1 MLRIDADAHVLETEE
16 TWEFMDGADRKF
28 RPDIVGSLNG
38 SGEIDEYWLVD
49 GTLRLKSRNV
59 GKDTPLESR
68 ELRDVAVRLRHMD
81 EIKVDIQVIFPTI
94 FIIPLTPRPEIEL
107 ALCRGYNRWM
117 GECWKQSDNRL
128 RWVAVVPLLSTD
140 QVYDEA
146 RLAKENGAVGIYMRG
161 SEGERLLSDPYFY
174 PVYDAAEK
182 LDIPVCI
189 HSSNGSPVLYD
200 YYKYETVGFSK
211 FKLVVVG
218 AFHTIIMDRIPERF
232 PKLKM
237 AFLEVG
243 SQWVPYA
250 LSDLYKRYHM
260 EGKEFSKK
268 ELLAREPHLDRLRD
282 QRRPALRHRHR
293 RRGPPGGGHRL
304 RPRRQRHR
312 AAGPGR
318 RRQRPEA
325 KPGGG
330 RQDHWRERAGAVQPL
345 RPAPA

>member
-16 TWEFMDGADRKF
+16 TWEFMDGADRKY
-28 RPDIVGSLNG
+28 RPEIVGSLNG
-38 SGEIDEYWLVD
+38 AGSVDEYWLVD

-81 EIKVDIQVIFPTI
+81 ELKVDIQVIFPTI

-107 ALCRGYNRWM
+107 ALCRSYNRWM

-128 RWVAVVPLLSTD
+128 RWVAVAPLLSTD
-140 QVYDEA
+140 QVYEEA
-146 RLAKENGAVGIYMRG
+146 RLARENGAVGIYMRG
-161 SEGERLLSDPYFY
+161 SEGERLLSDPYFH
-174 PVYDAAEK
+174 PVYDAAGR

-218 AFHTIIMDRIPERF
+218 AFHTIIMDKIPERF

-243 SQWVPYA
+243 SQWLPYA

-260 EGKEFSKK
+260 AGKDFSKK
-268 ELLAREPHLDRLRD
+268 ELLARNRIWIGCETNDDLPYVIDTAGDDHLVVGTDYGHADSATELLALDGVANDPRLS
-282 QRRPALRHRHR
+282 
-293 RRGPPGGGHRL
+293 
-304 RPRRQRHR
+304 
-312 AAGPGR
+312 
-318 RRQRPEA
+318 PEA
-325 KPGGG
+325 AAKITGGNA
-330 RQDHWRERAGAVQPL
+330 RAL
-345 RPAPA
+345 YNL

>member
-16 TWEFMDGADRKF
+16 TWEFMDGADHKY
-28 RPDIVGSLNG
+28 RPEIVGTLNG
-38 SGEIDEYWLVD
+38 SGAMDEYWLVD

-81 EIKVDIQVIFPTI
+81 ELKVDIQVIFPTI

-107 ALCRGYNRWM
+107 ALCRSYNRWM

-128 RWVAVVPLLSTD
+128 RWVAVVPLLDTD
-140 QVYDEA
+140 QVYEEA

-161 SEGERLLSDPYFY
+161 SEGERLLSDPHFH
-174 PVYDAAEK
+174 PVYDAASR

-189 HSSNGSPVLYD
+189 HSSNGSSVLYD

-218 AFHTIIMDRIPERF
+218 AFHTIIMDKIPERF
-232 PKLKM
+232 PNLKM

-243 SQWVPYA
+243 SQWLPYA
-250 LSDLYKRYHM
+250 MSDLYKRHHM
-260 EGKEFSKK
+260 AGKDFNKK
-268 ELLAREPHLDRLRD
+268 ELLLRTGSGSVARPTTTCPTSSTP
-282 QRRPALRHRHR
+282 PAKTTWWWAPTTATPTA
-293 RRGPPGGGHRL
+293 PPSCWPWTGS
-304 RPRRQRHR
+304 PTTR
-312 AAGPGR
+312 A
-318 RRQRPEA
+318 
-325 KPGGG
+325 
-330 RQDHWRERAGAVQPL
+330 
-345 RPAPA
+345 

>member
-16 TWEFMDGADRKF
+16 TWEFMDGADRKY
-28 RPDIVGSLNG
+28 RPEIVGSLNG
-38 SGEIDEYWLVD
+38 AGSVDEYWLVD

-81 EIKVDIQVIFPTI
+81 ELRVDIQVIFPTI

-107 ALCRGYNRWM
+107 ALCRSYNRWM

-128 RWVAVVPLLSTD
+128 RWVAVAPLLSTD
-140 QVYDEA
+140 QVYEEA
-146 RLAKENGAVGIYMRG
+146 RLARENGAVGIYMRG
-161 SEGERLLSDPYFY
+161 SEGERLLSDPYFH
-174 PVYDAAEK
+174 PVYDAAGR

-218 AFHTIIMDRIPERF
+218 AFHTLIMDKIPERF

-243 SQWVPYA
+243 SQWLPYA

-260 EGKEFSKK
+260 AGKDFSKK
-268 ELLAREPHLDRLRD
+268 ELLARNRIWIGCETNDDLPYVIDTAGDDHLVVGTDYGHADSATELLALDGVANDPRLT
-282 QRRPALRHRHR
+282 
-293 RRGPPGGGHRL
+293 
-304 RPRRQRHR
+304 
-312 AAGPGR
+312 
-318 RRQRPEA
+318 PEA
-325 KPGGG
+325 AAKITGGNA
-330 RQDHWRERAGAVQPL
+330 RAL
-345 RPAPA
+345 YNL

>member
-28 RPDIVGSLNG
+28 RPEVVGSTNG
-38 SGEIDEYWLVD
+38 SGSGDEYWLVD
-49 GTLRLKSRNV
+49 GTLRLKTRNV

-68 ELRDVAVRLRHMD
+68 ELRDVAVRLKHMD
-81 EIKVDIQVIFPTI
+81 ELKVDIQVIFPTI

-107 ALCRGYNRWM
+107 ALCRSYNRWM

-128 RWVAVVPLLSTD
+128 RWVAMVPLLNTD
-140 QVYDEA
+140 KVYEEA

-161 SEGERLLSDPYFY
+161 SEGERLLSDAHFH
-174 PVYDAAEK
+174 PVYDAAQR

-189 HSSNGSPVLYD
+189 HSSNGSSVLYD

-218 AFHTIIMDRIPERF
+218 AFHTIIMDKIPERF

-243 SQWVPYA
+243 SQWLPYA
-250 LSDLYKRYHM
+250 LSDLYKRYTM
-260 EGKEFSKK
+260 TGKEFSKK
-268 ELLAREPHLDRLRD
+268 DVLAQNRIWIGCETNDDLPYVIDTAGDDHLVVGTDYGHADSATELLALDGVASDPRLS
-282 QRRPALRHRHR
+282 
-293 RRGPPGGGHRL
+293 
-304 RPRRQRHR
+304 
-312 AAGPGR
+312 
-318 RRQRPEA
+318 PEA
-325 KPGGG
+325 VAKITGGNA
-330 RQDHWRERAGAVQPL
+330 RAL
-345 RPAPA
+345 YSL